1 MYSNRSM
8 DQNLQ
13 KRTQI
18 SDRSKSKLGL
28 FLVEIFEFLKI
39 KEKFVVFVGE
49 KSQVRGNH
57 ALIPYG
63 VVRDY

>member
-1 MYSNRSM
+1 M

-39 KEKFVVFVGE
+39 KEKLGGFGVETHV
-49 KSQVRGNH
+49 KSV
-57 ALIPYG
+57 ATML
-63 VVRDY
+63 